1 MLKTRT
7 AFAIVVA
14 VALGFLGSQSAE
26 AQLGKRKKTAIKKMG
41 SHKRL
46 SKAAAMKMTAAKQIT
61 ASDIRKSQAKLR
73 KLASKKEGLIR
84 RGIRLLES
92 TLKLADP
99 DSRKYPDY
107 LFRVAEHYNAM
118 RMNQWKS
125 GMSMH
130 DKIFTA
136 EEAGNNALA
145 RQLKKRQ
152 KLYFD
157 RANYWLRKSLTKY
170 VRITTNKK
178 YNSYSRMDEVI
189 FTVGDIAKSLA
200 EQEKKRG
207 KTAKARQYSQI
218 MMAMFSR
225 LVKEHPRSRF
235 IPDALL
241 AKGEFFFNNRRIV
254 EAIAV
259 FQKVAR
265 YKNSPLAPYAN
276 YKIGWCYLNLK
287 RYRMALSKF
296 VEVSRGKRGG
306 KNLIQAARKDV
317 VRAYTH
323 IGRPDKAYNFF
334 HNVAKGRPRISKMM
348 FVLLGTMYYAQG
360 KNVDCIKV
368 FQMARKRW
376 PRDKNRC
383 QWATTIVDA
392 TINIGNK
399 GAQVMAVKLL
409 GQVTLSLSKQ
419 FGLKSPAVVQCRSS
433 TENTMKMLATQWH
446 AEGLKTK
453 NMDTLAKTQAL
464 YEAYIK
470 TYPKSKVIFL
480 MRYQYADLLWFFN
493 QKNPNVPLHEWVKLA
508 HVFTALVKTPK
519 PSTMTQK
526 IYVGKRNEAALA
538 AVRCWMKANKITN
551 KEISSMG
558 SKSKS
563 KKVCIKKKRR
573 RCIEYSY
580 TYPKQEIAPAQLA
593 MLEAF
598 KTYIKYVP
606 KSKYLPAIIFN
617 TGHMYWKHN
626 HFDKAIPL
634 FLKVSL
640 NHVTDMPGAARTA
653 AFRIIGMLTVK
664 RRYRDVRKYVNK
676 FIASKKLMEDE
687 EFAAKMHDFKL
698 KAMWADADLLR
709 KSKKFAD
716 CGAAFEE
723 MATRYTSASNLD
735 TFFWNAGACYEAA
748 GMLGPAVKMRR
759 TIVQRFKRS
768 KHRALSMYYL
778 AGNFHNLAF
787 FKQAAKWYELFFD
800 KYSKRKEAPESLM
813 WGIVLRGG
821 LGEER
826 KMMKNAAAFIKRY
839 KRRGG
844 KYKKLSAKSFWLVVK
859 MYENQGDEDKV
870 LINLSR
876 YARGYGPA
884 GEVDKYIESL
894 AKLGDIWWRR
904 SCKVTAIHGQCIRIR
919 FYRRKGKKKK
929 QKKIIYVQRDG
940 RSVRTAKRY
949 FARALRVWANG
960 RGLLKIKKNDGD
972 RLSKINNA
980 RHYAAQAKFMA
991 AEVLFEDYL
1000 RLSLPRKLDFNPR
1013 NPSKAKR
1020 SIKRFTKWLTAKM
1033 KKGGLMVKKFM
1044 SVITSIR
1051 VKIGGKKRGDAH
1063 WSIAAVARAGMI
1075 FHNFAELMLSAPV
1088 PKFLKGFAARDAYKA
1103 QMERVANPL
1112 LAKAQG
1118 GYKICLALSKK
1129 LRWFNEWSR
1138 LCEREINRLEPDR
1151 YPLASERRAKPGYL
1165 STTIDKAD
1173 FKFGAR

>member
-1 MLKTRT
+1 MMKTRV
-7 AFAIVVA
+7 AFAVVVA
-14 VALGFLGSQSAE
+14 VALGLMGAQSAE
-26 AQLGKRKKTAIKKMG
+26 AQLGNRKKSKVQKMG

-46 SKAAAMKMTAAKQIT
+46 SKAAALKMTAAQQIS
-61 ASDIRKSQAKLR
+61 ASDIRKSQNKLR
-73 KLASKKEGLIR
+73 QLASKKEDLIR

-99 DSRKYPDY
+99 DSSKYPDY

-118 RMNQWKS
+118 RMNQWKT

-130 DKIFTA
+130 DRIFTA
-136 EEAGNNALA
+136 QEAGNGALA
-145 RQLKKRQ
+145 QQLKKNQ
-152 KLYFD
+152 TLYFA
-157 RANYWLRKSLTKY
+157 RANYWLRKSLVKY

-178 YNSYSRMDEVI
+178 YSNYSRMDEVI

-200 EQEKKRG
+200 EQEKKDG
-207 KTAKARQYSQI
+207 KHAKAEQYSQI

-265 YKNSPLAPYAN
+265 YQNSPLAPYAN

-287 RYRMALSKF
+287 KFRMALSKF

-306 KNLIQAARKDV
+306 TNLIQAARKDV

-334 HNVAKGRPRISKMM
+334 HTVSKGRPRISKMM

-360 KNVDCIKV
+360 KNIDCIKV

-376 PRDKNRC
+376 PRDRERC

-399 GAQVMAVKLL
+399 GAQVSAVRLL
-409 GQVTLSLSKQ
+409 GTVTTSLTKQ
-419 FGLKSPAVVQCRSS
+419 FGRKSPVVIQCRSS

-453 NMDTLAKTQAL
+453 NMDTLDKTRAL
-464 YEAYIK
+464 YEEYIK
-470 TYPKSKVIFL
+470 TYPKSKVIYL

-508 HVFTALVKTPK
+508 HVFTSIVKTPK
-519 PSTMTQK
+519 PGTMTQK
-526 IYVGKRNEAALA
+526 IYLEKRNDAALA

-563 KKVCIKKKRR
+563 KKTCIKKKRR
-573 RCIEYSY
+573 RCLEWAY
-580 TYPKQEIAPAQLA
+580 TYEKQEIAPAQLA

-606 KSKYLPAIIFN
+606 KSQYLPAIIFN

-634 FLKVSL
+634 FLKVAL
-640 NHVTDMPGAARTA
+640 NHVADMPAAARTA

-664 RRYRDVRKYVNK
+664 RRYRDVRKYVDQ
-676 FIASKKLMEDE
+676 FVASKKLMEDE

-698 KAMWADADLLR
+698 KAMWADADTLR
-709 KSKKFAD
+709 KTKKFAD

-768 KHRALSMYYL
+768 KHRALAMYYL

-800 KYSKRKEAPESLM
+800 KFSKRKEAPESLM
-813 WGIVLRGG
+813 WAIVLRGG

-839 KRRGG
+839 QRKGG
-844 KYKKLSAKSFWLVVK
+844 KFKKLSAQSFWLVVK

-876 YARGYGPA
+876 YAQGYGPV

-894 AKLGDIWWRR
+894 AKLGEIWWRR
-904 SCKVTAIHGQCIRIR
+904 SCKVPQTHGQCIRMR

-929 QKKIIYVQRDG
+929 QKKIIYLQRDG
-940 RSVRTAKRY
+940 TSVRTSKRY

-960 RGLLKIKKNDGD
+960 RSLLKIPKSDGD
-972 RLSKINNA
+972 RMAKINNA
-980 RHYAAQAKFMA
+980 RHYAALAKFMS
-991 AEVLFEDYL
+991 AEFLFEDYL

-1013 NPSKAKR
+1013 NPSRAKR

-1033 KKGGLMVKKFM
+1033 KKGAQLVAKFM
-1044 SVITSIR
+1044 AVITAVR
-1051 VKIGGKKRGDAH
+1051 VQIGKVKRGDAH

-1075 FHNFAELMLSAPV
+1075 FHNFAELMLNAPV

-1103 QMERVANPL
+1103 QMESVANPL

-1138 LCEREINRLEPDR
+1138 LCEREINRLEPDK

-1165 STTIDKAD
+1165 STTIDRAD
-1173 FKFGAR
+1173 FKFGDR